1 MIELQFSKI
10 ETVFEIKITE
20 AEIWLINKKLTNKSL
35 SAEEE
40 TEIKSL
46 VSQFD
51 DYLGKAHEF

>member
-1 MIELQFSKI
+1 MIELNLNRTEI
-10 ETVFEIKITE
+10 VFEIKLTE
-20 AEIWLINKKLTNKSL
+20 AEIWLINKKLTNKTI

-51 DYLGKAHEF
+51 EYLEKAHDF